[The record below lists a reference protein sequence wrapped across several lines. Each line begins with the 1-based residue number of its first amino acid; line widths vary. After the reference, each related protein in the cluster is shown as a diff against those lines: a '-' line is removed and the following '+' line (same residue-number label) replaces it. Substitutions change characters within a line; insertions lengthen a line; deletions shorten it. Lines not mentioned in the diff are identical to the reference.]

1 MKAKLLL
8 LSGILWLGMN
18 SVYAKPVAL
27 LIGINEYQNVG
38 QLEGAVSDVRAMQK
52 TLIERWNFKASDIK
66 TLTNQEATHANIL
79 RELAAL
85 KQRSAEGD
93 FVLVYFSGH
102 GTSALDSHVNLPLPY
117 SSGAFIPVDSPSPD
131 QLGDLARQNR
141 LSEVLIVGQTHLRPI
156 LLELEKT
163 RQIMVIADSCYS
175 GNMVRSITPGRKAHF
190 RQVPINFAQD
200 AMMQNSSS
208 VRPQKAAVAAYPYQ
222 QVMFLSAASDRE
234 PARDIQTSDLIA
246 LPTVDNLP
254 HGALTD
260 TLLRVLKGE
269 ISADL
274 DGNGKI
280 DYAELHQTVLQF
292 MEGREYGHTPQRLPS
307 LAEDSKHIAAL
318 PLFGNGVP
326 KGGNKVAI
334 FSTQVA
340 VRLPAELANL
350 KSTLEKMNGIKVVGA
365 TDQAVLELA
374 KVSDGLELRAGSG
387 DPIARFPDAGQALAQ
402 RLHAEAW
409 WRNLMATAKPN
420 FNVHI
425 ETDPATQG
433 NTFVEG
439 DSFVFHVQSEADAHL
454 LILNIDATG
463 NVSVLYPQK
472 ASEQVRSP
480 ARQML
485 VLPGKSEQER
495 IVVTPPFGLDQV
507 IVLALPNAPSN
518 WYGITQIN
526 APTAISQ
533 PVVRNIEKLLAD
545 QQGRFAWQAIGIRT
559 YAKPQN

>member
-8 LSGILWLGMN
+8 LWGILLLVAN
-18 SVYAKPVAL
+18 AVYAKPVAL

-38 QLEGAVSDVRAMQK
+38 QLEGAVSDVRSMQK
-52 TLIERWNFKASDIK
+52 TLIDRWNFKAADIK
-66 TLTNQEATHANIL
+66 TLTNQEATYANIL
-79 RELAAL
+79 HELAAL

-141 LSEVLIVGQTHLRPI
+141 LSDVLIIGQTHLRPV

-175 GNMVRSITPGRKAHF
+175 GNMVRAITPGRKAHF
-190 RQVPINFAQD
+190 RQVPINFASD
-200 AMMQNSSS
+200 AMMQNSST
-208 VRPQKAAVAAYPYQ
+208 VRPQKAAAAAYPYQ
-222 QVMFLSAASDRE
+222 HVMFLSAASDRE

-246 LPTVDNLP
+246 LPTVDNQP

-260 TLLRVLKGE
+260 TLLRVLKGD

-307 LAEDSKHIAAL
+307 LAEDTKHVAML
-318 PLFGNGVP
+318 PLFGTGIP
-326 KGGNKVAI
+326 KGGNKVAV

-365 TDQAVLELA
+365 SDQAVLELA
-374 KVSDGLELRAGSG
+374 KVSGGLELRAGSG
-387 DPIARFPDAGQALAQ
+387 DPIARFPDAGQELAQ

-409 WRNLMATAKPN
+409 WRNLVASARPS
-420 FNVHI
+420 FNIHL

-439 DSFVFHVQSEADAHL
+439 DSFAFHVQTEADAHL

-472 ASEQVRSP
+472 ATEQARSP
-480 ARQML
+480 ARQIL
-485 VLPGKSEQER
+485 VLPGKSAQER

-507 IVLALPNAPSN
+507 VAIALPNTPSN

-526 APTAISQ
+526 APTAIGQ
-533 PVVRNIEKLLAD
+533 PAVRGIEKLLAD
-545 QQGRFAWQAIGIRT
+545 QQGRFAWQAMGIRT
-559 YAKPQN
+559 YAKP